1 MQMPKTRYA
10 PPKGY
15 HAVTPYLRVN
25 GADKALAFYKEAF
38 GAKEKNRLMMPDGRV
53 GHAELELGDSRIMLS
68 DEFPEMGIKGPAS
81 LNGTT
86 FALSVYVAKADQVFE
101 GAVKAGAKVV
111 RPLEDMFYGD
121 RSGQLEDPFGHI
133 WSVQQRLEDV
143 SPKQM
148 QKRLDKMMSQGGG
161 MAEAKAKPT
170 STKRAAPRKSGK

>member
-1 MQMPKTRYA
+1 MPMPNTRYA

-15 HAVTPYLRVN
+15 HAVTPYLRVK
-25 GADKALAFYKEAF
+25 GAEKALAFYKAAF
-38 GAKEKNRLMMPDGRV
+38 GAKERNRLMMPDGRV

-86 FALSVYVAKADQVFE
+86 FALSLYVANADQVFD
-101 GAVKAGAKVV
+101 GAVKAGAKVL

-143 SPKQM
+143 TPREM
-148 QKRLDKMMSQGGG
+148 QKRLDKTMSQGGS
-161 MAEAKAKPT
+161 MAEAKAKPKA
-170 STKRAAPRKSGK
+170 SKRAAPGKSWK